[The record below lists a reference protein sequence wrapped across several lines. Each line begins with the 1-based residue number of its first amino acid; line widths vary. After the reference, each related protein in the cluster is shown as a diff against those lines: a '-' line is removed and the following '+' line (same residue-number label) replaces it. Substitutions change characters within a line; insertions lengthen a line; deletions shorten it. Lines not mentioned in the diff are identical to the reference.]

1 MRLGRPVFVRHGTGS
16 EGRTT
21 ESASTSIAT
30 SGSATS
36 VDAEVE
42 GGVEIEVSEAREE
55 PAMILVV
62 DERAAWGLNSASS
75 QHILQ
80 TTYSQPMLSVRRAS
94 RTA

>member
-1 MRLGRPVFVRHGTGS
+1 MALTRVLQVRYRYRVLQKPIIGAA
-16 EGRTT
+16 
-21 ESASTSIAT
+21 SAI
-30 SGSATS
+30 
-36 VDAEVE
+36 VLPN
-42 GGVEIEVSEAREE
+42 EVSEAREE